1 MENRICAFC
10 GDDIP
15 YSRNKNSRYCCD
27 ECYYENKKNRA
38 VETNKL
44 NNQERI
50 LLYNERIVESIY
62 EQYSDKTYIL
72 YISGI
77 EFINRNFNWNIY
89 TSELIIEGIKAK
101 KLLHYAYTLFTNQ
114 TVRIWK
120 L

>member
-1 MENRICAFC
+1 M
-10 GDDIP
+10 
-15 YSRNKNSRYCCD
+15 
-27 ECYYENKKNRA
+27 
-38 VETNKL
+38 NKL
-44 NNQERI
+44 NNHERI

-62 EQYSDKTYIL
+62 EQYSDKKYIL

-77 EFINRNFNWNIY
+77 EFISRKFNWNIY

-114 TVRIWK
+114 TVRVWK